1 MPLNGLFDL
10 LLLDADISLRHGG
23 GTVLQELL
31 YQSNIVVAILVD
43 LRGIEFSE
51 AVGADTCVAQV
62 ITDQL

>member
-1 MPLNGLFDL
+1 MPLNSSLDF

-31 YQSNIVVAILVD
+31 YQSNVVMAVLVN
-43 LRGIEFSE
+43 LRGIELPE
-51 AVGADTCVAQV
+51 AVGADACVAQV